1 MPYTVGIFHT
11 KVQLVFDHVLTASG
25 DDGESAYSPRID
37 FSHPSD
43 RVQVEYNGP
52 IDVNKVADDVVARI
66 HADPEFAVRVAA
78 ELGTSPDR

>member
-1 MPYTVGIFHT
+1 M
-11 KVQLVFDHVLTASG
+11 
-25 DDGESAYSPRID
+25 
-37 FSHPSD
+37 
-43 RVQVEYNGP
+43 QVEYNGP